1 MGDTFKIGN
10 NEYKYSDVVKYDF
23 KYDVNGNPRYTVMF
37 INGSKKS
44 ISGSQAYEFDPTRV
58 MMDATIK
65 AMSYCDNIYLARGGR
80 YR

>member
-10 NEYKYSDVVKYDF
+10 DEYKYSDVVKYDF
-23 KYDVNGNPRYTVMF
+23 KYDANGNPRYTVMF
-37 INGSKKS
+37 VNGSRRS

-58 MMDATIK
+58 LMNATIN
-65 AMSYCDNIYLARGGR
+65 AMSYCGNIYLVHGGR